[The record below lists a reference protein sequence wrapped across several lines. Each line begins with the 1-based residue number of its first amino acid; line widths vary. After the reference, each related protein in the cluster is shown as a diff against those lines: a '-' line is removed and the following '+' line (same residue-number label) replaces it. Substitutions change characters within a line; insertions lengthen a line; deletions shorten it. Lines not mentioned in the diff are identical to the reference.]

1 MTTIGMRRSLTQ
13 GRYIMA
19 MADEADCQ
27 LVSSWMTLSSASRNL
42 PKRPSPASRSIRRAS
57 YWSWLASKAPRVSS
71 NKLNPFNTFQQEMKR
86 DQNLELRTGRPA
98 PGTAGIN
105 KGRPGFTGAYQKDL
119 AEKCVQAPSR
129 APNLRHRTRL
139 RKGSDLKAHRKLI
152 KKAHAF
158 SGELSSHG
166 AHHIIMIVPHSAL
179 PRVQNCLVLFGRVW
193 PGVCQVD
200 GNRRVVDHALRNHV
214 SRRRSIGG
222 GPAEAGAT

>member
-1 MTTIGMRRSLTQ
+1 VDDFVQCIQEL
-13 GRYIMA
+13 A
-19 MADEADCQ
+19 
-27 LVSSWMTLSSASRNL
+27 

-57 YWSWLASKAPRVSS
+57 YWSWRDLGLPPRHPPRVSS
-71 NKLNPFNTFQQEMKR
+71 NKLNPFNIFQQEMKR

-105 KGRPGFTGAYQKDL
+105 KGRPVFTGTYQKDL
-119 AEKCVQAPSR
+119 AEKYKPHQAEFQQNDAPPDKVEERLGPEGSSKVNQEGPRVFGR
-129 APNLRHRTRL
+129 AVEPWSSPHHHDRST
-139 RKGSDLKAHRKLI
+139 
-152 KKAHAF
+152 F
-158 SGELSSHG
+158 SS
-166 AHHIIMIVPHSAL
+166 

-200 GNRRVVDHALRNHV
+200 GTRRVVDHALRNHV